1 MTTPTRDATF
11 TWSDPIAVAMACA
24 QRSGIDAM
32 RAIAS
37 GEIPPPP
44 IATVLGMR
52 IPMVEDGEIVF
63 AMPASEMLCN
73 PSATIHGGI
82 IATLL
87 DTVMTCAVYTKLALG
102 RTCTTVDI
110 NVHFVRPI
118 LPNGR
123 DIVAR
128 GRVLY
133 SGRTHATAE
142 ASATDDDGK
151 LYAHATGGMAIMDI
165 AEATRF
171 LKAP

>member
-1 MTTPTRDATF
+1 MT
-11 TWSDPIAVAMACA
+11 VAMACA
-24 QRSGIDAM
+24 RRSGIGAM

-44 IATVLGMR
+44 IATVLAMR
-52 IPMVEDGEIVF
+52 IPLVEDGEIVF
-63 AMPASEMLCN
+63 TMPAGEMLCN

-87 DTVMTCAVYTKLALG
+87 DTVMTCAVYTKLPLG
-102 RTCTTVDI
+102 KTCTTLDI

-118 LPNGR
+118 APDGR

-133 SGRTHATAE
+133 AGKTRATAE
-142 ASATDDDGK
+142 ASAADADGR
-151 LYAHATGGMAIMDI
+151 LYAHATGGMAILDL
-165 AEATRF
+165 AEATKY
-171 LKAP
+171 LAAP